1 MSCYM
6 RHLRSWFDDLDLE
19 YDQPNRKR
27 VDVAV
32 RRALE
37 LGADTRCPEVWAV
50 IKAMSAEDRSDLLA
64 RVRQL
69 LA

>member
-27 VDVAV
+27 VDVA
-32 RRALE
+32 A
-37 LGADTRCPEVWAV
+37 GHWSWGPTHAV
-50 IKAMSAEDRSDLLA
+50 QKSGP
-64 RVRQL
+64 
-69 LA
+69 